1 MKVLELEVV
10 EGVKFTD
17 KETGEVKEY
26 TSYEVDFNGTKI
38 KFIPRYKDDKKL
50 LNYLLR
56 NVPEV

>member
-1 MKVLELEVV
+1 MK
-10 EGVKFTD
+10 FID
-17 KETGEVKEY
+17 NETGEEKEY

-50 LNYLLR
+50 LKYLLR

>member
-1 MKVLELEVV
+1 MKVLELEVT
-10 EGVKFTD
+10 EGLKFIE
-17 KETGEVKEY
+17 KETGEEKEY

-50 LNYLLR
+50 LKYLLR